1 MRYLFAILVPPLGIL
16 LCKRPVHFV
25 VNLVVWLISLPL
37 VLFLGIGL
45 IGWLAC
51 IAHAVAVCRMSS
63 VDKRLDRLVDAIRS
77 SGPAQTA
84 APVEPTPSA

>member
-1 MRYLFAILVPPLGIL
+1 MRYLLAIVTPPLGIL
-16 LCKRPVHFV
+16 LCKRPMHFV

-45 IGWLAC
+45 IGWFVC
-51 IAHAVAVCRMSS
+51 IVHAVAVCRMSS

-77 SGPAQTA
+77 SGPSPTA
-84 APVEPTPSA
+84 APTESTPSA